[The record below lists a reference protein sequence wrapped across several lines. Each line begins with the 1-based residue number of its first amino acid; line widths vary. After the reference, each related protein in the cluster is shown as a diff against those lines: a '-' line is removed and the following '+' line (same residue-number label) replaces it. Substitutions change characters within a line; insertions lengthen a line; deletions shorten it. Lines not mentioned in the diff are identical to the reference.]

1 MNETVRR
8 VIDEARRHGCNIVP
22 EDPGRDAYSV
32 KITTPGRLY
41 DDASGRFEILI
52 TNANHDDTT
61 TCCGYYEH
69 PSLCCFGCD
78 SRFDLN
84 DGYQRLID
92 GIHIASGT
100 CDRCHRY
107 FGADALHGVA
117 FANKACDGCVDALRA
132 KLETPGWCD

>member
-1 MNETVRR
+1 MNETILR
-8 VIDEARRHGCNIVP
+8 VIDEARKHGGEIAT
-22 EDPGRDAYSV
+22 DKPGRDAHSI
-32 KITTPGRLY
+32 KIMSPKRLY
-41 DDASGRFEILI
+41 DDASGRFEILV
-52 TNANHDDTT
+52 TNADDDDTT
-61 TCCGYYEH
+61 TCHGYYEH
-69 PSLCCFGCD
+69 PRLGCFGCGD
-78 SRFDLN
+78 RFDLN

-92 GIHIASGT
+92 EIHAASGT